1 MSLRIRRGTEADR
14 TSKVFDLGE
23 LIWTTNGQK
32 LYVGDGLTTGGI
44 DIAAQLAGTGM
55 HYNTS
60 TGKLDAVLSGLT
72 TDAVPQGSNNKY
84 FTAQLAQTAVAAAL
98 TAGNAYNS
106 HIQFTYDDVN
116 DRITAAVALD
126 GIGLTAISQDVTPA
140 LGGNLTLNS
149 HNITGSGNI
158 NFNGEFNVNNSHAA
172 FGTSPAQGGEILYL
186 KGITDG
192 TPQGLHVV
200 GVNFARNSVLDP
212 VSTEAGDYIGGIAIK
227 GYRSDDPNQYTGA
240 VAFIANWTATADFNN
255 ANPESVLNILTNNN
269 GNRNAFT
276 FDQKGVFTSAT
287 LAAGDGTASSPSIKF
302 STDASADTGFFHP
315 GDGIVCVAINAQ
327 EKVRIDGG
335 GMRVDGFMKVKQYS
349 GVLPTPAEP
358 GMIVLDGTTFK
369 GYNGTDWVT
378 LG

>member
-44 DIAAQLAGTGM
+44 DIAAQLAGTGL

-98 TAGNAYNS
+98 TAGNSYNS

-126 GIGLTAISQDVTPA
+126 GIGLTAISQDATPS

-149 HNITGSGNI
+149 HNITGTGSI
-158 NFNGEFNVNNSHAA
+158 NTIGGLTVSNETNASFKFSSLAGQTAD
-172 FGTSPAQGGEILYL
+172 FG
-186 KGITDG
+186 GITDG
-192 TPQGLHVV
+192 TQNG
-200 GVNFARNSVLDP
+200 FASIGID
-212 VSTEAGDYIGGIAIK
+212 VSK
-227 GYRSDDPNQYTGA
+227 GT
-240 VAFIANWTATADFNN
+240 VAA
-255 ANPESVLNILTNNN
+255 PTN
-269 GNRNAFT
+269 T
-276 FDQKGVFTSAT
+276 
-287 LAAGDGTASSPSIKF
+287 AAGDILGSFSIRGYYNGQTLPAVALLGGWAAGADLTQSSPSSQFVVVTGKNTGVNVLIF
-302 STDASADTGFFHP
+302 DEAGVLNAPAVRVEDGSASRPSFGFTTDGSFDTGFFHP
-315 GDGIVCVAINAQ
+315 GDGIMGISVNGV
-327 EKVRIDGG
+327 ETGRIDSGG
-335 GMRVDGFMKVKQYS
+335 IRTTGFMKVGS
-349 GVLPTPAEP
+349 FNGVLPAPAEA
-358 GMIVLDGTTFK
+358 GMIVLDTGSGQFK
-369 GYNGTDWVT
+369 GYNGSNWVV